1 MFHNFLQKIIALVQH
16 KYISVLL
23 VLGFSGISQTILLV
37 VGEGGG
43 LKGHRG

>member
-1 MFHNFLQKIIALVQH
+1 MFHNFLQKIMAIVQH

-23 VLGFSGISQTILLV
+23 VLGFSGSSQIILLV

-43 LKGHRG
+43 LKGYG